1 MLQPYMSAYGRD
13 PAGGGGGGGSGGG
26 QAQDYYCEVCAK
38 KLNGPVPYQAHLK
51 SKAHKEEVAL
61 LNES

>member
-1 MLQPYMSAYGRD
+1 MEKMTIVLQPYVSAYG
-13 PAGGGGGGGSGGG
+13 GGGGGG